1 MNREYHLSF
10 CKICTNRKSNLEKG
24 LVCSLTNNIAD
35 FKDNCSTF
43 DQDKAEFKKYKKR
56 FEDEVNDKYATN
68 NFEKFFSESSFVKP
82 SNSKNLKFKSID
94 KTHNLNL
101 KNNVAYDKAVLIL
114 MCLALIYVFYANY
127 NDIINLTVENGVLG
141 GFAFMLIFIS
151 ILIYRA
157 YFMQHKIKISIT
169 KSGIE
174 HHGNKLN
181 WNNIVDFGILRAN
194 STSVNEHKII
204 VGTITKGIVEIDLT
218 ALNISPEEFINIMR
232 LNTKNVLQHS
242 I

>member
-1 MNREYHLSF
+1 M
-10 CKICTNRKSNLEKG
+10 
-24 LVCSLTNNIAD
+24 TNNIAD

-68 NFEKFFSESSFVKP
+68 SFEKFFSESSFIKP
-82 SNSKNLKFKSID
+82 SNSRNPPKFSSVD

-101 KNNVAYDKAVLIL
+101 KNNVAHDKAILIL
-114 MCLALIYVFYANY
+114 MCLAMAYVFFVNY
-127 NDIINLTVENGVLG
+127 KDIINLTVENGVLA

-151 ILIYRA
+151 VLTYRA

-169 KSGIE
+169 KDGIE
-174 HHGNKLN
+174 YHGNKLN
-181 WNNIVDFGILRAN
+181 WNNIVDFGILKAN
-194 STSVNEHKII
+194 STSVSEHKII
-204 VGTITKGIVEIDLT
+204 VGTITKGIIEIDLT

-232 LNTKNVLQHS
+232 LNTKNVLQQN

>member
-10 CKICTNRKSNLEKG
+10 CKICTNRKRNLEKG
-24 LVCSLTNNIAD
+24 LICSLTNNIAD

-68 NFEKFFSESSFVKP
+68 SFEKFFSESSFIKP
-82 SNSKNLKFKSID
+82 SNSRNPKFSSVD

-101 KNNVAYDKAVLIL
+101 KNNVAHDKAILIL
-114 MCLALIYVFYANY
+114 MCLAMAYVFFVNY
-127 NDIINLTVENGVLG
+127 KDIINLTVENGVLA

-151 ILIYRA
+151 VLTYRA

-169 KSGIE
+169 KDGIE
-174 HHGNKLN
+174 YHGNKLN
-181 WNNIVDFGILRAN
+181 WNNIVDFGILKAN
-194 STSVNEHKII
+194 STSVSEHKII
-204 VGTITKGIVEIDLT
+204 VGTITKGIIEIDLT

-232 LNTKNVLQHS
+232 LNTKNVLQQN